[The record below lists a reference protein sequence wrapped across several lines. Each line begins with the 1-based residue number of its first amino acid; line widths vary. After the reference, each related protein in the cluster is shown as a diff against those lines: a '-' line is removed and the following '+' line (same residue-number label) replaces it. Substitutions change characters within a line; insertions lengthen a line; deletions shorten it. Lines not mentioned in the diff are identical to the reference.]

1 MLLYKMEHYVKERIK
16 MPDAT
21 ENIFAI
27 EIKNLTKNYGSKK
40 VLDNISFNV
49 KKGEVM
55 GFLGPNGAGKSTTMN
70 IICGYLASSSGS
82 VSVYGTDT
90 AEFPMEAKKKIGYL
104 PEIPPLYTDMTVME
118 YLDFVYD
125 LKKADGNKKAHL
137 RKVMEKVH
145 VYDVKDRLIKNLS
158 KGYKQRVGLSQA
170 LIGDPEVLILD
181 EPTVGL
187 DPRQIMEIREVI
199 CELGKERTVILSTHI
214 LQEVIAVCDSY
225 TIINNGK
232 IVSGGSMKEFTD
244 ADAKV
249 YKLRVVANRE
259 TAEEIAKSIET
270 VESVIYSGSL
280 ERGTVD
286 LTVKGK
292 DNVDI
297 RVDIFN
303 AFSKA
308 NVPVIHFGAEVKSL
322 ESEFLKTVGTIAEE
336 GGDE

>member
-1 MLLYKMEHYVKERIK
+1 
-16 MPDAT
+16 MPEKA
-21 ENIFAI
+21 ENNFAI

-40 VLDNISFNV
+40 VLDNLCFNV

-82 VSVYGTDT
+82 VSVYGVDT
-90 AEFPMEAKKKIGYL
+90 AEFPMEAKQKIGYL
-104 PEIPPLYTDMTVME
+104 PEIPPLYTDMTVEE

-125 LKKADGNKKAHL
+125 LKKVKGNKKAHL

-145 VYDVKDRLIKNLS
+145 IYDVKNRLIRNLS

-170 LIGDPEVLILD
+170 LIGDPQVLILD

-225 TIINNGK
+225 TIINAGK
-232 IVSGGSMKEFTD
+232 IVSSGSMKEFTD
-244 ADAKV
+244 ADAEL
-249 YKLRVVANRE
+249 YRIRVVANRE
-259 TAEEIAKSIET
+259 TAESIAKSIES
-270 VESVIYSGSL
+270 VESVIYSGSE

-292 DNVDI
+292 GGYDI

-303 AFSKA
+303 GFSKA
-308 NVPVIHFGAEVKSL
+308 GCPIISFGGAARSL
-322 ESEFLKTVGTIAEE
+322 ESEFLKAVGSSAVKADEEE
-336 GGDE
+336 GVE

>member
-1 MLLYKMEHYVKERIK
+1 MS
-16 MPDAT
+16 DT
-21 ENIFAI
+21 NENIFAI

-40 VLDNISFNV
+40 VLDNLCFNV

-82 VSVYGTDT
+82 VSVYGVDT
-90 AEFPMEAKKKIGYL
+90 AEFPMKAKQKIGYL
-104 PEIPPLYTDMTVME
+104 PEIPPLYTDMTVEE

-125 LKKADGNKKAHL
+125 LKKVKASKKAHL
-137 RKVMEKVH
+137 RKVMEKVRI
-145 VYDVKDRLIKNLS
+145 YDVKGRLIKNLS
-158 KGYKQRVGLSQA
+158 KGYKQRVGLAQA
-170 LIGDPEVLILD
+170 LIGDPQVLILD

-225 TIINNGK
+225 TIINGGK
-232 IVSGGSMKEFTD
+232 IVSSGSMQEFTD
-244 ADAKV
+244 GDAEL
-249 YKLRVVANRE
+249 YKIRVVANRE
-259 TAEEIAKSIET
+259 TAENIANSIPY
-270 VESVIYSGSL
+270 VESVLYSGSR

-286 LTVKGK
+286 LTLKGK
-292 DNVDI
+292 DGYDI

-303 AFSKA
+303 AFSSA
-308 NVPVIHFGAEVKSL
+308 NCPVIHFAGETRSL
-322 ESEFLKTVGTIAEE
+322 ETEFLKAVGEGAVNTRDEE
-336 GGDE
+336 GEE